1 LSALLPARRHSTTGG
16 LDEPPPPQRLP
27 QVKRWGMS
35 PLDWRAHAIDEQA
48 QHPYGLYLTP
58 CGHQLLAI
66 TVLHESPPGRICPTC
81 AEWTSK

>member
-1 LSALLPARRHSTTGG
+1 
-16 LDEPPPPQRLP
+16 
-27 QVKRWGMS
+27 MS